1 MGSIKDCNF
10 NPQIEKAITIENG
23 RAIKIWDFN
32 GKLFDS
38 LKAEA
43 SVSFVSIGKDPALF
57 FTGDDKGRVTAWP
70 LNGYVPRTL
79 IAHPKKITGLR
90 VSEGDNGRFIIS
102 SSRKGAN
109 VLNLADSSIHF
120 YRMRTL
126 AFDGNPANL
135 FTAGRH
141 RIRYWGSNMKRVWQ
155 LCPINNFSAAPDG
168 SYFVTSGKG
177 RSARLRETFHSSS
190 QKLDKLNGSITT
202 LDISGNSQFIAAGS
216 AKGETKIW
224 KRDGTLIQSHSNF
237 KRPAHTQG

>member
-1 MGSIKDCNF
+1 MAYSECACCSDSLCLQINLSDLKLAERAFYLRTTFPPDGEMGSIKDCNF

-120 YRMRTL
+120 Y
-126 AFDGNPANL
+126 
-135 FTAGRH
+135 
-141 RIRYWGSNMKRVWQ
+141 
-155 LCPINNFSAAPDG
+155 
-168 SYFVTSGKG
+168 
-177 RSARLRETFHSSS
+177 
-190 QKLDKLNGSITT
+190 
-202 LDISGNSQFIAAGS
+202 
-216 AKGETKIW
+216 
-224 KRDGTLIQSHSNF
+224 
-237 KRPAHTQG
+237 